1 MHITSQLQQFVVTVQ
16 TLQTNSNGQ
25 TDSIPSSCTVPRV
38 TMASSRIAFDASD
51 SEDYSEDDRTIA
63 SIANR
68 SLNQSRRS
76 QRGAPQTPRSASSR
90 ATARSPRTPV
100 SARSRQQSLSRSRIS
115 NRADDSPQP
124 GTSRQP
130 NTPRSVPAN
139 LHRSRKQ
146 TNPKNNVL
154 REIWQYQKS
163 TRLLLPKAPFSRLVR
178 ETLTSHGDQ
187 LRMQSLALEALQE
200 ATEMYVVQ
208 FMEDSYRC
216 TLHRKQVTLKAS
228 DMVLVRTL
236 RGTML

>member
-1 MHITSQLQQFVVTVQ
+1 
-16 TLQTNSNGQ
+16 
-25 TDSIPSSCTVPRV
+25 
-38 TMASSRIAFDASD
+38 MASSRIAFDASD
-51 SEDYSEDDRTIA
+51 SEDYSEDDRTVA
-63 SIANR
+63 SFANQ

-76 QRGAPQTPRSASSR
+76 QRTAPQTPRSASSR

-100 SARSRQQSLSRSRIS
+100 SAQSRSRVS
-115 NRADDSPQP
+115 NRGNDSPQP
-124 GTSRQP
+124 GPSRQT

-139 LHRSRKQ
+139 LQRSRKQ
-146 TNPKNNVL
+146 NNPKNKVL

-163 TRLLLPKAPFSRLVR
+163 TRLLLPKAPFARLVR
-178 ETLTSHGDQ
+178 ETLNSCGDQ
-187 LRMQSLALEALQE
+187 LRMQTLALEALQE

-216 TLHRKQVTLKAS
+216 TLHRKQVTLKPS